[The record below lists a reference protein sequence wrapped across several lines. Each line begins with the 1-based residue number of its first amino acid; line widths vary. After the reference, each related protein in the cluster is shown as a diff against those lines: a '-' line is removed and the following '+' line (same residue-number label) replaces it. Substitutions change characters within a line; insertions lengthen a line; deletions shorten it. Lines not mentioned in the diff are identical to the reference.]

1 MAAAANSGGENSEN
15 DRIAAMGGSIGVQGE
30 PGTGDESIVADA
42 IESGKA
48 TAGEVREAHQRA
60 TEMAKLGY
68 DRDDIEAELNQRLN
82 LQNAIITV
90 VVGGATAYAGLN
102 VMSSIGSSMNLS
114 EGDMFYNSSQSLE
127 QGIGSFFTNLPTV
140 FVVIALVLIIGYLTL
155 LRGR

>member
-1 MAAAANSGGENSEN
+1 MAAAANNGGESPLN
-15 DRIAAMGGSIGVQGE
+15 DRIDTIDHDATMGTESAMQ
-30 PGTGDESIVADA
+30 DA
-42 IESGKA
+42 IDSGKA
-48 TAGEVREAHQRA
+48 TAGEIAEAKRRA
-60 TEMAKLGY
+60 SEMADKGHS
-68 DRDDIEAELNQRLN
+68 RDEIEAELHQSLN

-114 EGDMFYNSSQSLE
+114 SGDMFYNSSQALE
-127 QGIGSFFTNLPTV
+127 EGIGAFFTNLPTV

>member
-1 MAAAANSGGENSEN
+1 MAVAANSGGVEGEN
-15 DRIAAMGGSIGVQGE
+15 DGSQDLGYPE
-30 PGTGDESIVADA
+30 ETPNEFGT
-42 IESGKA
+42 
-48 TAGEVREAHQRA
+48 A
-60 TEMAKLGY
+60 TEAAYAFRRAKEMSEEGHS
-68 DRDDIEAELNQRLN
+68 REEIETELQQRLN

-114 EGDMFYNSSQSLE
+114 EGDMFYNASTSLE
-127 QGIGSFFTNLPTV
+127 SGIESFFTNLPTV